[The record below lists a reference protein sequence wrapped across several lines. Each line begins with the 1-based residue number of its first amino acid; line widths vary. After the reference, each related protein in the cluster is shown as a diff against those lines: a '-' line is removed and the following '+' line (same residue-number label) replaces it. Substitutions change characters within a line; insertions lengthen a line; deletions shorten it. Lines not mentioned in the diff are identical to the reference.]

1 MKPESVFDPSAKPPH
16 VLCAE
21 AIGTAM
27 DVLETA
33 MSNMEDCAG
42 DLDQDEID
50 RYFELSSASKRLSE
64 MAAQLGCEHLE
75 GAGPLLDLCDIVMD
89 G

>member
-1 MKPESVFDPSAKPPH
+1 MKPESVFDPSAKPRH
-16 VLCAE
+16 VLCAQ

-27 DVLETA
+27 DVIDNA
-33 MSNMEDCAG
+33 MYNLEDCAG

-50 RYFELSSASKRLSE
+50 KYHELASASKRLSE